1 MAEKLTES
9 ESKKKKASTK
19 TPKAPRKPRKQ
30 KAEAE
35 TKALGSAEGNGVGH
49 NLTEI
54 REKIEPWMGR
64 ILAQF
69 DELESVR
76 GEIMADIKALYEEG
90 AKATGAPRKIMRMVV
105 ETVRREK
112 RIEAK
117 LAELETSERDTL
129 ETLEAAFHGTPFGKY
144 FGEQLGA

>member
-19 TPKAPRKPRKQ
+19 PPKAAKTPRKK
-30 KAEAE
+30 KEAGE
-35 TKALGSAEGNGVGH
+35 PKALASDAANGVGH

-129 ETLEAAFHGTPFGKY
+129 ETLEAAFHGTAFGKY
-144 FGEQLGA
+144 FADKLGA

>member
-9 ESKKKKASTK
+9 ESKKKKPTKPPK
-19 TPKAPRKPRKQ
+19 TPKALRKK
-30 KAEAE
+30 KEAGE
-35 TKALGSAEGNGVGH
+35 PKALASEGGNGVGH

-76 GEIMADIKALYEEG
+76 GEIMADIKALYDEG

-117 LAELETSERDTL
+117 LAELEASERDAL
-129 ETLEAAFHGTPFGKY
+129 ETLEAAFHGTAFGKY
-144 FGEQLGA
+144 FSEQLGD